1 MNNIIQ
7 LIAGKVKGEIEENI
21 IRVLEGEGNLDDIVD
36 SVGEMVNDIGIKTI
50 QAIISELNSIIKKSP
65 ERSGKY
71 HVHKGK
77 VVKEL

>member
-50 QAIISELNSIIKKSP
+50 QAIISELNSIIKNLLK
-65 ERSGKY
+65 EVENTMFIKE
-71 HVHKGK
+71 KL
-77 VVKEL
+77 KEL

>member
-50 QAIISELNSIIKKSP
+50 LAIINELNSIIKKNLL
-65 ERSGKY
+65 
-71 HVHKGK
+71 KGVENTMFIK
-77 VVKEL
+77 EKLKEL

>member
-50 QAIISELNSIIKKSP
+50 QAIISALNSIIKKSP

-71 HVHKGK
+71 HV
-77 VVKEL
+77 

>member
-65 ERSGKY
+65 ERSIQCS
-71 HVHKGK
+71 
-77 VVKEL
+77 